1 MHEDAATR
9 RDASEAHI
17 SSYLQGE
24 STPWVWERLPAALMI
39 AHPGHELRVHHWL
52 ERARPLVL
60 VLTDGSGH
68 SDRSRLASTTAVLER
83 AGATP
88 GPIYGRLSDRD
99 LYRAILANDVD
110 LFSDLADEIAQVL
123 EEAGVSHV
131 AGDAVEGFNPG
142 HDLCRLL
149 LNSAL
154 LRIERR
160 RGGSPQNFE
169 LTLEAPPCEGL
180 PENGSEAILL
190 ELDDGAL
197 QRKLASARSYP
208 ELAGEVERTLAL
220 HGQQA
225 FRRECLQPVRYGLDI
240 GHRFEHPPYYE
251 RYGEQQVAA
260 GIYREVVRFRD
271 HLAPLAA
278 SLGRHAVR
286 AGV

>member
-1 MHEDAATR
+1 MN
-9 RDASEAHI
+9 EAHI

-24 STPWVWERLPAALMI
+24 STPWVWEGLRAALVI

-52 ERARPLVL
+52 ERTRPLVL

-83 AGATP
+83 TGATP
-88 GPIYGRLSDRD
+88 GPIYGRLSDRA

-123 EEAGVSHV
+123 EEAGVSYV

-149 LNSAL
+149 LNGAL

-160 RGGSPQNFE
+160 AGGSPQNFE
-169 LTLEAPPCEGL
+169 LTLEAPPCERL
-180 PENGSEAILL
+180 SENGSEAILL

-220 HGQQA
+220 HGQEA
-225 FRRECLQPVRYGLDI
+225 FRRECLLPVRYGLDI
-240 GHRFEHPPYYE
+240 AHRFEHPPYYE

-278 SLGRHAVR
+278 GLGRHAVR
-286 AGV
+286 AGA